1 MNGSKEIL
9 TIRQWSRG
17 GLLLGVVLASTSLV
31 AAGEKISDRLA
42 AVLRTG
48 GEQKLA
54 VWVTFTDK
62 GANELRKGS
71 IPLDLVSEKALERR
85 RNLLPPDQ
93 VVDYSDLPVED
104 SYVEQLTAAGAAVR
118 QRSKWL
124 NAVSL
129 MATPPLI
136 QTLAA
141 LPFVQAIDLVG
152 RFKKD
157 PSQELTTE
165 EANGSARTSLEKST
179 LANAFDY
186 GPSLAQVSL
195 LNIPAVHN
203 EGNYAQGI
211 IIGVFD
217 TGFRLLTH
225 EAFDSLKI
233 LATHDFVDK
242 KVSVVPNNPATNFG
256 DHGVL
261 TLSTLAGFKPGRLVG
276 PAFGATFILART
288 ENDSSE
294 TPFEE
299 DNWVAAIEWAE
310 SLGVQVTST
319 SLGYL
324 TYDAPYES
332 WTWRDMNG
340 RTTMVTEAAA
350 MAVRK
355 GVIVVNAAGNEGIA
369 RDDPTHNTLL
379 APADADSV
387 LAVGAVTPD
396 GVRAGFSSVGPTT
409 SIPPHIKPDVMTTGT
424 SVVCA
429 SPSIRTGY
437 TSAQGTSLACPLAAG
452 IAAMILKE
460 FPTATPMEVVEAMKM
475 TSSNAGAPNNRYG
488 WGIVNAT
495 RALGYLKAFQPGST
509 PISSTLVQNFPNP
522 FNPSTSIPY
531 ALSEES
537 SVSLKIYD
545 ILGREVYTLVNGTQ
559 ARGQY
564 LAYWSGQ
571 DKSGGVVAGGVYF
584 CRLDATGISGART
597 TVTRKMLCVR

>member
-1 MNGSKEIL
+1 MEGSKEIF
-9 TIRQWSRG
+9 TFRRRSG
-17 GLLLGVVLASTSLV
+17 GVLLLGIILASTSFV
-31 AAGEKISDRLA
+31 AAGEKISDHLA
-42 AVLRTG
+42 AVLRA
-48 GEQKLA
+48 GEEQRLA

-62 GANELRKGS
+62 GTNELRKGS
-71 IPLDLVSEKALERR
+71 IPLDIVSRKSLERR
-85 RNLLPPDQ
+85 QNVLRPDQ
-93 VVDYSDLPVED
+93 VVDYNDLPVEE

-124 NAVSL
+124 NAVSIT
-129 MATPPLI
+129 ATPAVI
-136 QTLAA
+136 QKLET

-157 PSQELTTE
+157 ASQGVTTE
-165 EANGSARTSLEKST
+165 EANGSARTSLGKSAQ
-179 LANAFDY
+179 ANTFDY

-203 EGNYAQGI
+203 RGNYAQGV

-225 EAFDSLKI
+225 EAFDSLKV
-233 LATHDFVDK
+233 LATYDFVDK
-242 KVSVVPNNPATNFG
+242 KVSVVPDNPAPDFG
-256 DHGVL
+256 NHGVL
-261 TLSTLAGFKPGRLVG
+261 TLSTLAGFKPGRLIG

-310 SLGVQVTST
+310 SLGVQVTS
-319 SLGYL
+319 SSVGYL

-340 RTTMVTEAAA
+340 RTTKITQAAA

-355 GVIVVNAAGNEGIA
+355 GVVVVNSAGNEGY
-369 RDDPTHNTLL
+369 DPTHNTLL

-387 LAVGAVTPD
+387 LAVGNVTPE
-396 GVRAGFSSVGPTT
+396 GERYGTSSVGPTT
-409 SIPPHIKPDVMTTGT
+409 SVPPHIKPDVMATGT
-424 SVVCA
+424 SIFCA
-429 SPSIRTGY
+429 SASVNTGY
-437 TSAQGTSLACPLAAG
+437 TNSQGTSFSCPLAAG

-460 FPTATPMEVVEAMKM
+460 FPAATPMDVVAAMKI
-475 TSSNAGAPNNRYG
+475 TASNASSPNNLVG

-495 RALGYLKAFQPGST
+495 RALGYLKTFQPGST
-509 PISSTLVQNFPNP
+509 PTISTLVQNFPNP
-522 FNPSTSIPY
+522 FNPSTAIPY
-531 ALSEES
+531 ALAEES
-537 SVSLKIYD
+537 NVSLKIYD
-545 ILGREVYTLVNGTQ
+545 ILGREVYTLVNGTL

-564 LAYWSGQ
+564 LASWSGQ
-571 DKSGGVVAGGVYF
+571 DNSGGVVAGGVYF

-597 TVTRKMLCVR
+597 TVTRRMLCIR